1 MKRMIAF
8 FVILLSGC
16 TSLGITEQKVVK
28 VNHSNGGKGDLEI
41 VSFPAQLRGAYVYTD
56 ATGKKFVC
64 AEPFTDVAASSS
76 LSATASAV
84 NNLATALNQSANATR
99 EQQGSENIQGTDA
112 SGSNETTLGYSA
124 QTEQN
129 INVGLNTVN
138 QIVALEGRTQ
148 FVLLAREMLF
158 RTCEAAA
165 NGYLNSAETIV
176 AKQHQKVFTA
186 LTQMVETEQAKAQ
199 AEKSQADANK
209 VKAVA
214 AAAEKL
220 DPKILAVFTGLSLN
234 EVILTQYLNEYTT
247 CTNNAGSDVKKQQK
261 CKATYHNQLTK
272 LMGKK

>member
-1 MKRMIAF
+1 MKKTIAF
-8 FVILLSGC
+8 FAILLSGC

-28 VNHSNGGKGDLEI
+28 VNHSNGENGELEI
-41 VSFPAQLRGAYVYTD
+41 VSFPAQLRGAYVYTGAD
-56 ATGKKFVC
+56 GEKFVC

-76 LSATASAV
+76 LNATASAV
-84 NNLATALNQSANATR
+84 NNLATALNKSANATR
-99 EQQGSENIQGTDA
+99 DLQGADA
-112 SGSNETTLGYSA
+112 SGSNETTLGYST
-124 QTEQN
+124 QTEQS

-165 NGYLNSAETIV
+165 NGYLNSTETIV
-176 AKQHQKVFTA
+176 AQQHQKVFTA
-186 LTQMVETEQAKAQ
+186 LTQMVDTEKAKAQ
-199 AEKSQADANK
+199 AEQAQADANK
-209 VKAVA
+209 IKAVA

-247 CTNNAGSDVKKQQK
+247 CTNSAGSDVKKQQK
-261 CKATYHNQLTK
+261 CTATYHSQLTK
-272 LMGKK
+272 LMGTK